1 MVDLL
6 VTYMEMISPLFALP
20 VTAPGAGV
28 SVASERLSREAY
40 LDIYRAVGQA
50 VQWDQRLHMDAA
62 TLDELLAE
70 PSNPVY
76 VLRAEGSPAGLC
88 EFAGFGGPDVELV
101 HFGLVPE
108 AQGRGLGRYL
118 LDGALRAC
126 WALSPKRV
134 WLHTDTNDHPR
145 AVATYERAGFR
156 PYLRRWESFP
166 D

>member
-6 VTYMEMISPLFALP
+6 VTYMEMISPPSLP
-20 VTAPGAGV
+20 PVEAPGAGV
-28 SVASERLSREAY
+28 RVARERLSRPAY
-40 LDIYRAVGQA
+40 LDIYRAVGEA
-50 VQWDQRLHMDAA
+50 VQWDQRLRMDAA
-62 TLDELLAE
+62 TLDGLLAE

-76 VLRAEGSPAGLC
+76 VLRAEGRPVGLC
-88 EFAGFGGPDVELV
+88 EFADFGGDTVELV

-126 WALSPKRV
+126 WALSPQRV

-156 PYLRRWESFP
+156 PYLRRRESFP